1 MKCEGEELA
10 RKYVWDNIAKLCVY
24 DQKKVSSVE
33 DQFKIAYFVYGRFK
47 YRPWF
52 TNLTYQFWQYYRYE
66 IYWMEYMIWLQKKG
80 FLDFVPPSDLQD
92 HRKTFI
98 INNEEVQGSTELFS
112 EFMEEK
118 AQCRIGGRKE
128 TVRWGDF
135 DFTTTRL
142 GRKFEPP
149 VARRKWRPRKK
160 KEKDK
165 DVLEKEKED

>member
-1 MKCEGEELA
+1 MKAEGERLA
-10 RKYVWDNIAKLCVY
+10 RELVWDNITKLCVY

-33 DQFKIAYFVYGRFK
+33 EQFKIAYWVYKQFH

-52 TNLTYQFWQYYRYE
+52 TNLTYQFWNYYRYE
-66 IYWMEYMIWLQKKG
+66 IYWMEYMIWLQKRG

-92 HRKTFI
+92 HKKRFI
-98 INNEEVQGSTELFS
+98 INNEEVQGSIELFS

-128 TVRWGDF
+128 KTNWGGVELEIE
-135 DFTTTRL
+135 RM

-160 KEKDK
+160 K
-165 DVLEKEKED
+165 KEKELLE